1 MKSKQLIGITI
12 IIFFVFFLLSLNSNN
27 MNNQANNNLQNETKE
42 LLQDNEASKGKSEYF
57 TDPIVNEIGG
67 TIEKRYKPPAVFERI
82 PVEQD
87 SFAYYLRNQIVNY
100 QKKSNI
106 KPLISSFCPAIVRLI
121 QVRFPSLTE
130 NIIKLRTP
138 KDLTAEI
145 IIDDFTKQGFSID
158 EIGIFYITPC
168 AAKIAAIK
176 SPVGEEKSVINGVI
190 NMNSFFNMIMNKCKS
205 KQYSD
210 LELLDIQPSKLLP
223 MAITW
228 SLTRGEAQYVKGRS
242 FAVDGILNVCD
253 FLEKIENEEIQDVD
267 FLELRACDESCAGG
281 ILCTKNRFLLH
292 EIHFFQLVFLLKV
305 YEHCLNHEQYQ
316 C

>member
-1 MKSKQLIGITI
+1 MSK
-12 IIFFVFFLLSLNSNN
+12 
-27 MNNQANNNLQNETKE
+27 
-42 LLQDNEASKGKSEYF
+42 
-57 TDPIVNEIGG
+57 
-67 TIEKRYKPPAVFERI
+67 
-82 PVEQD
+82 
-87 SFAYYLRNQIVNY
+87 NQIFSHALEIDRSLCVGCTHCMRVCPTHALRVRNGKAVLYPDRCIDCGECFRACPIGAIKIKEDDLSALDKYKVKVALVPSVMFGQFPDNISIKQIYKSIYELGFTHIYEVEHSIDFLRKQIINY

-121 QVRFPSLTE
+121 QVRFPSLTD

-145 IIDDFTKQGFSID
+145 ILDNFTNQGFSAD
-158 EIGIFYITPC
+158 DIGIFYITPC

-176 SPVGEEKSVINGVI
+176 SPVGEDKSVINGVI

-242 FAVDGILNVCD
+242 FAVDGILNV
-253 FLEKIENEEIQDVD
+253 
-267 FLELRACDESCAGG
+267 
-281 ILCTKNRFLLH
+281 
-292 EIHFFQLVFLLKV
+292 
-305 YEHCLNHEQYQ
+305 
-316 C
+316 